1 MKLCL
6 NGNCSAPWI
15 VKELQ
20 SDGHDVTVAT
30 EPEYV
35 PERRERDK
43 EIQRKAQEDGRV
55 TVTGNISDWCRRE
68 MNAVRTGG
76 CMLVREHGGPPEK
89 SVNEYKL
96 WQIREQVRQK
106 GNELENGAMTMCSR
120 DERTGEAIVRE
131 VNSRQSIRGWR
142 DVEEQ
147 ARNADVVRKG
157 GQKVKPVVRPGEAIG
172 KEKSAR
178 DGHGWKR

>member
-6 NGNCSAPWI
+6 NGNCNARSI
-15 VKELQ
+15 VEGLR

-30 EPEYV
+30 EPEHL
-35 PERRERDK
+35 PRGLKRDM
-43 EIQRKAQEDGRV
+43 EIQRQAQEDSRV
-55 TVTGNISDWCRRE
+55 MVTGNIRDWCKPE
-68 MNAVRTGG
+68 MDAARTGG
-76 CMLVREHGGPPEK
+76 CMLVRQVGAPAGIPD
-89 SVNEYKL
+89 NEYKL
-96 WQIREQVRQK
+96 WQIRAQIHEKVR
-106 GNELENGAMTMCSR
+106 ELEKGAMTMCSR

>member
-1 MKLCL
+1 MKLRL
-6 NGNCSAPWI
+6 NGNCRAPEI
-15 VKELQ
+15 REALE
-20 SDGHDVTVAT
+20 SDGHEVSAAA
-30 EPEYV
+30 EPEHL
-35 PERRERDK
+35 PPGLERDL
-43 EIQRKAQEDGRV
+43 EIQREAQDGGWIL
-55 TVTGNISDWCRRE
+55 VTGNIRDWCRPE
-68 MNAVRTGG
+68 MDAVRTGA
-76 CMLVREHGGPPEK
+76 CILVRETRRPSGM

-96 WQIREQVRQK
+96 WQIRAQIHEKVR
-106 GNELENGAMTMCSR
+106 ELEKGTMTMCSR

-131 VNSRQSIRGWR
+131 VNSRQSIRRWR

>member
-6 NGNCSAPWI
+6 DGNCSAPWI

-20 SDGHDVTVAT
+20 SDGHDVTLAT

-55 TVTGNISDWCRRE
+55 TVTGNISDWCGRE
-68 MNAVRTGG
+68 MDAVRTGG
-76 CMLVREHGGPPEK
+76 CMLVRERGGPPEK

-96 WQIREQVRQK
+96 WQIREQIRQK
-106 GNELENGAMTMCSR
+106 GNELENGAMTECSR
-120 DERTGEAIVRE
+120 NERTGKADVRE
-131 VNSRQSIRGWR
+131 VNSGWSIRGWK
-142 DVEEQ
+142 DLKEQ
-147 ARNADVVRKG
+147 ARNAEFVRG
-157 GQKVKPVVRPGEAIG
+157 GGKNVKPVVRPGG
-172 KEKSAR
+172 VPVKGKSAR
-178 DGHGWKR
+178 GGHGWKR